1 MRNTQGRDV
10 SVSVRVTLASGQSWE
25 AENLGG
31 NAAAGANSDGY
42 EVFYFSLNPTSAE
55 GATAAELAQLRAQI
69 SDIQVVFRDYASGEI
84 EVDSFD
90 YGNYAD
96 LNTEYGAET
105 PETPETPGGGT
116 GEEPETPGGNTET
129 PEEGGGLTGGEIAGI
144 VCGCVAAVAVVIVI
158 VVLVRKRKK

>member
-1 MRNTQGRDV
+1 MRLRAQIRT
-10 SVSVRVTLASGQSWE
+10 
-25 AENLGG
+25 
-31 NAAAGANSDGY
+31 GY

-84 EVDSFD
+84 ELDSFD

-96 LNTEYGAET
+96 LNAEYDA
-105 PETPETPGGGT
+105 ETPETPGGET

-144 VCGCVAAVAVVIVI
+144 VCGCAAAVAVVIVI
-158 VVLVRKRKK
+158 VVLVRKRIK

>member
-1 MRNTQGRDV
+1 M
-10 SVSVRVTLASGQSWE
+10 RVTLASGQSWE

-96 LNTEYGAET
+96 LNADYGAET
-105 PETPETPGGGT
+105 PETPETPAGGRAKS
-116 GEEPETPGGNTET
+116 PKRPAETPKR
-129 PEEGGGLTGGEIAGI
+129 PKRAAG
-144 VCGCVAAVAVVIVI
+144 
-158 VVLVRKRKK
+158 